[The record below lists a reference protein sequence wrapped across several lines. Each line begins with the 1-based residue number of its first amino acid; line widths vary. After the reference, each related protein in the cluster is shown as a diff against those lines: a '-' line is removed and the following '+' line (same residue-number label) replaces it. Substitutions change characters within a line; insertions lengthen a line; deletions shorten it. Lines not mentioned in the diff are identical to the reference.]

1 MYRNTNDSKW
11 TEFTLSSWPAN
22 NAFIRILV
30 ISQCNKF
37 KHLPG
42 ICLST
47 ENGETYVL
55 LYVFMGTRIHISP
68 ALRSIFYV
76 LDKTEFYC
84 VHTKHAGSKWHKI
97 FPMNFFF
104 SYLDMCEKKVK
115 YIFTDLPTLIFEWMG
130 KHFNFM

>member
-47 ENGETYVL
+47 GYRGNLCSTIC
-55 LYVFMGTRIHISP
+55 IHISP